1 MPQQYKLDRV
11 EEISASLSDAKSVFM
26 TDFSGLSVE
35 QITNLRREFRK
46 ENVEFKVVKNT
57 LAKIS
62 AEKVGFMEIVPYL
75 NGPTGL
81 AIASDD
87 PISPV
92 RVIVDFQKKYQKPTI
107 KGAVLEGKLLNG
119 EEAQALKDIPTRE
132 VLLGQ
137 VVYGIASPITGF
149 VGSLQAILRN
159 FVYVLNAVKEQKE

>member
-11 EEISASLSDAKSVFM
+11 EEISASLNDAKSVFM

-62 AEKVGFMEIVPYL
+62 AEKVGYKEIIPYL

-81 AIASDD
+81 AIASGD

-92 RVIVDFQKKYQKPTI
+92 RVIVDFQKKYKKPTI
-107 KGAVLEGKLLNG
+107 RAAVLEGKLLNE

-137 VVYGIASPITGF
+137 VVSGIASPITGF
-149 VGSLQAILRN
+149 VGTLQGILRN